1 MECQGKSFHL
11 IAPGYGN
18 VAGVAGKRKPYF
30 ARFATAPGT
39 TTLVQAPTFF
49 SMDRTN
55 DVLGYAVAGG
65 IGKIKRQP

>member
-18 VAGVAGKRKPYF
+18 VAGVAGGSANPYF

-39 TTLVQAPTFF
+39 TILGDALVQAPHFF
-49 SMDRTN
+49 FMDRS
-55 DVLGYAVAGG
+55 
-65 IGKIKRQP
+65 